1 MRDIKRSKAARLY
14 AFSNWIHTYGI
25 LILFVF
31 VVIVL
36 PLVVILVMA
45 TANESLCIP
54 IVIIDA
60 LFIIVWC
67 LIPEYK
73 NIEQCQELITKREY
87 RKRKREYRKRERKN
101 KKWLI

>member
-14 AFSNWIHTYGI
+14 AFSDWIHTYGI
-25 LILFVF
+25 LILFVL
-31 VVIVL
+31 VVIVT
-36 PLVVILVMA
+36 PLIVIPVMA
-45 TANESLCIP
+45 TPNESLCIP

-67 LIPEYK
+67 LTPEYK
-73 NIEQCQELITKREY
+73 NIEQCHKLMSDKR
-87 RKRKREYRKRERKN
+87 YRKRERKN

>member
-14 AFSNWIHTYGI
+14 SFSDWIHTYGM
-25 LILFVF
+25 LILFVL
-31 VVIVL
+31 VVIVS
-36 PLVVILVMA
+36 PLVVIPVMA

-54 IVIIDA
+54 IVVIDT

-67 LIPEYK
+67 LTPEYK
-73 NIEQCQELITKREY
+73 SIEQCQELMSEREY
-87 RKRKREYRKRERKN
+87 RRRLRRS

>member
-14 AFSNWIHTYGI
+14 AFSNWIHTYGM
-25 LILFVF
+25 LILFVL
-31 VVIVL
+31 VVIVS
-36 PLVVILVMA
+36 PLVVIPVMA
-45 TANESLCIP
+45 TANELLCVP

-67 LIPEYK
+67 LTPEYK

-87 RKRKREYRKRERKN
+87 RKRERTN
-101 KKWLI
+101 RKWLI

>member
-25 LILFVF
+25 LILFV
-31 VVIVL
+31 
-36 PLVVILVMA
+36 LVVIATPLIVIPVMA

-67 LIPEYK
+67 LTPEYK

-87 RKRKREYRKRERKN
+87 RKRERKN

>member
-14 AFSNWIHTYGI
+14 AFSNWIHTYGM
-25 LILFVF
+25 LILFVLVVIVSPF
-31 VVIVL
+31 VVI
-36 PLVVILVMA
+36 PVMA

-54 IVIIDA
+54 IIVIDT
-60 LFIIVWC
+60 LFIAVWC
-67 LIPEYK
+67 LTPEYK

-87 RKRKREYRKRERKN
+87 RKRERKN

>member
-14 AFSNWIHTYGI
+14 AFGDWIHTYGI
-25 LILFVF
+25 LILFV
-31 VVIVL
+31 
-36 PLVVILVMA
+36 LVVIATPLIVIPVMA

-54 IVIIDA
+54 IVIVDA
-60 LFIIVWC
+60 LFITVWC
-67 LIPEYK
+67 LTPEYK

-87 RKRKREYRKRERKN
+87 RKRERKY

>member
-1 MRDIKRSKAARLY
+1 MRDIKRSKIARLY
-14 AFSNWIHTYGI
+14 AFSDWIHTYGM
-25 LILFVF
+25 LALF
-31 VVIVL
+31 
-36 PLVVILVMA
+36 ILVAIVSPLASIPIMA
-45 TANESLCIP
+45 TSNDLLCIP

-67 LIPEYK
+67 LTPEYK

-87 RKRKREYRKRERKN
+87 RKRERKN